1 MLTAERLIKLLNLK
15 PHPEGGYYAETYR
28 SEELIAS
35 EALPD
40 RYSGPR
46 SFGTAIYYLLTPETF
61 SAIHRLTTDEIYHF
75 YLGDPVELIRL
86 EPDGSGR
93 SMMLG
98 NDVAGGMQLQ
108 AVISRGTWHG
118 SRLFEGGKY
127 ALLGTTVAPSF
138 EFVDNEAGRRSD
150 LILAYPSS
158 RDSIIALTRED

>member
-28 SEELIAS
+28 SKELIAM

-46 SFGTAIYYLLTPETF
+46 SYGTAIYYLLTPQTF
-61 SAIHRLTTDEIYHF
+61 SAIHRLATDEIYHF

-93 SMMLG
+93 LILLG
-98 NDVAGGMQLQ
+98 DDVAGGMQVQ
-108 AVISRGTWHG
+108 AVISRGTWQG
-118 SRLFEGGKY
+118 ARLFEGGKY

-138 EFVDNEAGRRSD
+138 EFVDFEAGRRSD
-150 LILAYPSS
+150 LILAYPSF
-158 RDSIIALTRED
+158 RDIIIALTRED